1 MTDKNNTTKEKSFKH
16 LNVEQRMQIEYLLK
30 QNLPKTKIAETLGI
44 ARSTLYREIERGT
57 VELKNSNLKLYKT
70 YGWDVGQ
77 RRYKESRAN
86 CKRPLKLVQAYAFI
100 KYAEEQILKNKLSP
114 DTICGREKVL
124 NEFSETVCSKTI
136 YNYID
141 KGLLK
146 VINIDLP
153 LRVRYKN
160 KRRIVRKNRRLYG
173 LSIDE
178 RPDRINNRE
187 EFGHWEIDTIVG
199 TRETGAAILTLDER
213 LTRKRIMLKIESK
226 TSDAVCQA
234 IERLKALYGSRFPQ
248 IFRSITS
255 DNGSEFSELP
265 KVFGEIPV
273 YYTHPYSAY
282 ERGTNEKQNSL
293 VRRFLPKGK
302 SFDNLTNEALTD
314 IEAWINN
321 LPRKIFNYAS
331 SQSLFDSVL
340 FDIAS

>member
-1 MTDKNNTTKEKSFKH
+1 MTDTNNTINERHFKH
-16 LNVEQRMQIEYLLK
+16 LNKEQRMEIEVLLR
-30 QNLPKTKIAETLGI
+30 QNLPKTKIAEILGI

-57 VELKNSNLKLYKT
+57 IELKDTNLELYEI
-70 YGWDVGQ
+70 YCWDVGQ
-77 RRYKESRAN
+77 RIYEENRVGSR
-86 CKRPLKLVQAYAFI
+86 RTLKYTEAYDFV

-114 DTICGREKVL
+114 DAICGREKLL
-124 NEFSETVCSKTI
+124 NEFTVTVCAKTL

-141 KGLLK
+141 AGLLN

-153 LRVRYKN
+153 LRVRHKS
-160 KRRIVRKNRRLYG
+160 KIRTVRKNRRLYG

-199 TRETGAAILTLDER
+199 ARKTGAAILTLDER

-226 TSDAVCQA
+226 TAEAVLVA
-234 IERLKALYGSRFPQ
+234 IERLKALYGNRFPQ

-255 DNGSEFSELP
+255 DNGNEFSKLQEA
-265 KVFGEIPV
+265 FDEIPV
-273 YYTHPYSAY
+273 YYTHPYSAF

-302 SFDNLTNEALTD
+302 SFDKLTDETLAD

-331 SQSLFDSVL
+331 SQSLFESVL
-340 FDIAS
+340 FDIAI